1 MLHEWLINLR
11 LSLVCVPAVMVVN
24 VFWLSYLQWVSE
36 FNIDE
41 AVPKIETGK
50 ERLETQHTVRCSES
64 MWGEKKEQHDKNTR
78 RHCLAFIKHANLKAK
93 KQNKTWYCSCLD
105 LYSTHWIIL
114 LEEWIIYII
123 VHVCSFSCFEADA
136 APAVWRT
143 SEVFRWNWKYWIEDE
158 SFDRTGGGKKASW
171 LRGEIKMQRQET
183 YSFL

>member
-1 MLHEWLINLR
+1 MLHRWLINLCLSLVFQLSWWLMCFGYHTYSESVNLILMR
-11 LSLVCVPAVMVVN
+11 LSLKLRLRKKDWKLNIQYGVVN
-24 VFWLSYLQWVSE
+24 QCG
-36 FNIDE
+36 
-41 AVPKIETGK
+41 GK
-50 ERLETQHTVRCSES
+50 
-64 MWGEKKEQHDKNTR
+64 KKEQHDKNTR

-143 SEVFRWNWKYWIEDE
+143 SEVFRWNWKYCIEDE